1 MQIVTQDRKRVKLL
15 ETKRRRLRKLLLS
28 YINFLIKCLND
39 AETKSEVKRII
50 DSLKLLENKMWV
62 QTHSNKALSDNFYLT
77 EQEKI
82 FKVIDNLYLPY

>member
-15 ETKRRRLRKLLLS
+15 ETKRSRLRKLLLS